1 MYQYFAPDFELD
13 VRSSNMDNANTPEY
27 LAKIRNSVI
36 ENLSR
41 TKFGPSVQMT
51 SVPGDIEGFDDEAD
65 AELDDLD
72 EDENKDARY
81 TQRRW
86 DKYIEKDGELS
97 ESEDESENARNG
109 IVKQPGQRKRMNIM
123 DYQNPT
129 AVPDLGSGV
138 ATPTSASANGD
149 AASAVAVANG
159 EIHEDIM
166 KAKATASPTNGI
178 LASAANLKSANAS
191 QISKLSQAG
200 DVEMGEAQASAAP
213 IEAESSEQVA
223 PRLTPPA
230 SPPLAQENGV
240 TTTAA
245 KTTVPAEA
253 PMSGE
258 AAPAADVEMADAP
271 ISNGEPSLAK
281 AEGQAE
287 RIAETSDAQAV
298 TRAAE

>member
-1 MYQYFAPDFELD
+1 
-13 VRSSNMDNANTPEY
+13 MDNANTPEY

-86 DKYIEKDGELS
+86 DKYVEKDGELS

-123 DYQNPT
+123 DYQNPN
-129 AVPDLGSGV
+129 AVPELGSGM

-149 AASAVAVANG
+149 AASAVAAANG

-166 KAKATASPTNGI
+166 KAKATASPTNGV
-178 LASAANLKSANAS
+178 LSAVNLKSANAS
-191 QISKLSQAG
+191 QLSKLSQAG
-200 DVEMGEAQASAAP
+200 DVEMGDAQALAAP
-213 IEAESSEQVA
+213 TAAESSEPKVA

-230 SPPLAQENGV
+230 SPPSTQTNGGAATTEPK
-240 TTTAA
+240 TTT
-245 KTTVPAEA
+245 PADA
-253 PMSGE
+253 PISGE
-258 AAPAADVEMADAP
+258 AAPVADVEMADAP

-287 RIAETSDAQAV
+287 RIEETSDAQAV

>member
-1 MYQYFAPDFELD
+1 
-13 VRSSNMDNANTPEY
+13 MDNANTPEY

-86 DKYIEKDGELS
+86 DKYVEKDGELS

-123 DYQNPT
+123 DYQNPN
-129 AVPDLGSGV
+129 AIPDLGSGV

-166 KAKATASPTNGI
+166 KAKATASPTNGV
-178 LASAANLKSANAS
+178 LSAANLKSANAS

-200 DVEMGEAQASAAP
+200 DIEMTEAQGIAATVA
-213 IEAESSEQVA
+213 AESSEPKAISRV
-223 PRLTPPA
+223 TPPA
-230 SPPLAQENGV
+230 SPLPAQESGITA
-240 TTTAA
+240 TTDKPTAL
-245 KTTVPAEA
+245 PAEA
-253 PMSGE
+253 PISGE
-258 AAPAADVEMADAP
+258 AALSADVEMADAP
-271 ISNGEPSLAK
+271 TSNGEPSPAK